1 MQEKR
6 KCCRKN
12 EFSATFFFFVGK
24 SLLGSFH
31 GDFTEF
37 LEVLHEFQS
46 GFAGAGTGGLVTF
59 HYLSLSVLGE
69 FCVSGIDFFNK
80 LFHVNFVL
88 LVR

>member
-1 MQEKR
+1 MLQKKR
-6 KCCRKN
+6 IFCN
-12 EFSATFFFFVGK
+12 IFFFVVK

-31 GDFTEF
+31 RNLTEF

-46 GFAGAGTGGLVTF
+46 GLTGTGTGGFVTLY
-59 HYLSLSVLGE
+59 YLSFGVLGE

-80 LFHVNFVL
+80 LFHVNFIL